1 MTKSIPATTKALEQR
16 QAPAGKATADDVDA
30 GSRMTAQAKRK
41 KKAPAPVS
49 VTAEMMPVIE
59 LTAED
64 EGAGLILM
72 LGTNS
77 SDDVGKEAARRGRR
91 KP

>member
-16 QAPAGKATADDVDA
+16 QAPVVKATAGDVDA

-49 VTAEMMPVIE
+49 VTAEMMPIIE

-64 EGAGLILM
+64 EGEGFILM
-72 LGTNS
+72 PGTNS
-77 SDDVGKEAARRGRR
+77 SDEVGKEVARRGKR